1 MLTKVKAFFSSL
13 SLRKIVSGTLG
24 AGLIVGSLAFA
35 APANATTSVNW
46 DAVAQCES
54 GGNWAISTG
63 NGFYGGLQFTLGTWR
78 ANGGTGMPQDA
89 SRATQIAV
97 AERVLATQGIGAWP
111 VCGKRGGSTASYSG
125 TNTSGRKTSTKTHHS
140 STTTTHVST
149 VVKATSVPTGT
160 GSYVVVSG
168 DTLSKI
174 GSAHGVSWRTIY
186 SLNHSVLSS
195 PNLIFPGQHLAL

>member
-1 MLTKVKAFFSSL
+1 MLTKVKNLISSL
-13 SLRKIVSGTLG
+13 SPRKMFAGIVG
-24 AGLIVGSLAFA
+24 AGLVIGGLAFA
-35 APANATTSVNW
+35 APAANATTSVNW
-46 DAVAQCES
+46 DAIAQCES

-97 AERVLATQGIGAWP
+97 AERVLTTQGIGAWP
-111 VCGKRGGSTASYSG
+111 VCGKRGGSTATYSG
-125 TNTSGRKTSTKTHHS
+125 TNTSGRKTSTTH
-140 STTTTHVST
+140 TTTHTTAT
-149 VVKATSVPTGT
+149 VHATSVPTGT

-174 GSAHGVSWRTIY
+174 GRAHGVSWETIY
-186 SLNHSVLSS
+186 SLNRATVSNA
-195 PNLIFPGQHLAL
+195 NLIFPGQHLAL